1 MTHPTWSLNAN
12 FNTADMNLNSPLF
25 PRFPYKIEKKY
36 MDAGN
41 NTKYGSKIYYQPRIL
56 LIHQK
61 VTIVIVI
68 SGWKM

>member
-1 MTHPTWSLNAN
+1 
-12 FNTADMNLNSPLF
+12 MNLNSPLF
-25 PRFPYKIEKKY
+25 PRFPYMIEKKY

-68 SGWKM
+68 SG